1 MHKVWSS
8 KERRINK
15 PGMEEPQ
22 APASSSSSD
31 VCGEKFRAEKGKYE
45 HRESAAR

>member
-1 MHKVWSS
+1 MEQK
-8 KERRINK
+8 INRPGFEK
-15 PGMEEPQ
+15 PK